1 MRLSDLE
8 VFLEDD
14 LSWRKFELSSLF
26 TIAETSRQQSG
37 VDSDLHKTTLKAL
50 YLLLY
55 SHWEGFIKKSCKIY
69 LHYINNKK
77 IETKELTHIF
87 TALALKKSITSCYS
101 KESLDSLSISTY
113 LDFVTLH
120 TTKLTQKFKVNVKI
134 DTDFDDEFIKTFSNL
149 SLKNYRN
156 LLESIDLPFFPF
168 FSDEEHNQTV
178 TNPDGTTQ
186 NVTILSEILDF
197 SLLYYRHS
205 IAHSGATS
213 EALNIDTYQNLQNK
227 ILYLM
232 DLLVMN
238 ISDFCHK
245 EFYKSCNSVQ
255 KAAYIDAKNT
265 EVKDSL
271 LMFYYPSQSLSEE
284 FLTD

>member
-1 MRLSDLE
+1 MKLNDLE
-8 VFLEDD
+8 VFLADD

-26 TIAETSRQQSG
+26 TIAETSGHQNG
-37 VDSDLHKTTLKAL
+37 IESDLHKTTLKAL

-55 SHWEGFIKKSCKIY
+55 SHWEGFVKKSCKIY

-77 IETKELTHIF
+77 VETKELTHIF
-87 TALALKKSITSCYS
+87 TALALKKSITNCYS

-120 TTKLTQKFKVNVKI
+120 TAKLTQKFKVNVKI

-168 FSDEEHNQTV
+168 FSDMEHNQTV
-178 TNPDGTTQ
+178 TNLDGTTQ
-186 NVTILSEILDF
+186 NVTILSETLDF

-213 EALNIDTYQNLQNK
+213 ETLNIDTYQNLQNK
-227 ILYLM
+227 ILFLM
-232 DLLVMN
+232 DLLVSS
-238 ISDFCHK
+238 ISEFCHK
-245 EFYKSCNSVQ
+245 EFYKSCNSTQ
-255 KAAYIDAKNT
+255 KKAYIDAKNT
-265 EVKDSL
+265 EIKESF
-271 LMFYYPSQSLSEE
+271 LMFYHSPDNLNEE
-284 FLTD
+284 FLAD

>member
-8 VFLEDD
+8 ATLEDD

-55 SHWEGFIKKSCKIY
+55 SHWEGFIKKSCKTY

-87 TALALKKSITSCYS
+87 TALALKKSITNCYS
-101 KESLDSLSISTY
+101 KENLDSLSISTY
-113 LDFVTLH
+113 LEFVNLH

-178 TNPDGTTQ
+178 TSQDGTTQ

-197 SLLYYRHS
+197 SLLHYRHS

-213 EALNIDTYQNLQNK
+213 ETLTIETYQNLQNK

-232 DLLVMN
+232 NLLVIN

-245 EFYKSCNSVQ
+245 EFYKSCNSVH
-255 KAAYIDAKNT
+255 KAAYIDEKNK
-265 EVKDSL
+265 EVKNSL
-271 LMFYYPSQSLSEE
+271 LMFYYPSQILNEE
-284 FLTD
+284 FLED